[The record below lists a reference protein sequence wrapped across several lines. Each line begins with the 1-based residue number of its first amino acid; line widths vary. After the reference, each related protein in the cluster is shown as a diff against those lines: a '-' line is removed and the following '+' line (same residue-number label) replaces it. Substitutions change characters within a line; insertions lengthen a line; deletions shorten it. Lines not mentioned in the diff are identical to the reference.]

1 VVIAALTFVLVVG
14 IVLGIYWAF
23 VLRPEQ
29 AADSA
34 LRKRMVTAHAGG
46 KSIYVGVQ
54 REIQRLSSV
63 PSLNRLLSSRSK
75 LTLPIQRLI
84 EQSGVKASV
93 GVIVLSSA
101 CLGMLGVL
109 VGEAWVG
116 SVALGLLLGMFTGA
130 VPTGYLR
137 WKVSQRLKKFEELFP
152 EALALMTR
160 AMRAGHTFITA
171 LGMVATEL
179 PQPIAGEFKLLH
191 DRQNFGLPIAEALRD
206 FGERI
211 PILSAKFFVTAVLTQ
226 RESGGNL
233 AEVLENL
240 ASVIR
245 ERFTVMRQVRVKS
258 AHGRM
263 SGWILTGLP
272 PASALVLSILNPG
285 HFGRML
291 EDPFGIQLIVVAVIL
306 QVVGALI
313 IRKIVN
319 VEY

>member
-1 VVIAALTFVLVVG
+1 VLIAALTFVLVLG
-14 IVLGIYWAF
+14 IVLGMYWAF
-23 VLRPEQ
+23 VVRAEQ
-29 AADSA
+29 ATDSA
-34 LRKRMVTAHAGG
+34 LRKRMDTARAGG

-54 REIQRLSSV
+54 REVQRLSSV
-63 PSLNRLLSSRSK
+63 PALNRLLSSRTK
-75 LTLPIQRLI
+75 ITVPIQRLI
-84 EQSGVKASV
+84 EQSGVKATV
-93 GVIVLSSA
+93 GVVVLSSA
-101 CLGMLGVL
+101 CFGALGVL
-109 VGEAWVG
+109 VGQTWTG
-116 SVALGLLLGMFTGA
+116 SVALGLLLGVFAGA
-130 VPTGYLR
+130 GPTGYLR

-245 ERFTVMRQVRVKS
+245 ERFTIMRQVRVKS

-272 PASALVLSILNPG
+272 PVAALVLSILNPG

-291 EDPFGIQLIVVAVIL
+291 NDPFGIQLIVVAVIL